1 MNPAFSVIMLTTA
14 SGGGYGMLFWL
25 GVLNAIGVMP
35 TRPSFGIPAIF
46 IALILSTIGLLAST
60 AHLGHPERAWRS
72 VSQWRSS
79 WLSREGVLSLLTYI
93 PALGFAAAWW
103 FTGSL
108 TTVTIVLGL
117 MAAILGM
124 ATVFSQSMI
133 YASLKP
139 IRQWHNNFVP
149 PVLLLLALAS
159 GAACLAAMTIFWAL
173 PGARAAAAIAVALCL
188 IAMAAKLS
196 YWRFIDTTP
205 SSSTIETATGLGAL
219 GKVREFE
226 RPHTEENYLLREM
239 GYAIGRKHADRL
251 RSIAIVAGFVIPAI
265 LLFVGLLIPN
275 PAAMVLFPVAA
286 LLSLIGIYAE
296 RWLFFAQAT
305 HTVTLY
311 YGRSV

>member
-35 TRPSFGIPAIF
+35 LQPSFGIPAIF

-79 WLSREGVLSLLTYI
+79 WLSREGVLALLTYI

-103 FTGSL
+103 FTGPL

-117 MAAILGM
+117 IAAVLGM

-149 PVLLLLALAS
+149 PVLMLLALAS

-205 SSSTIETATGLGAL
+205 STSTIESATGLGAL

-251 RSIAIVAGFVIPAI
+251 RSIAIAAGFVIPAI

-286 LLSLIGIYAE
+286 LLCLLGIYAE

-305 HTVTLY
+305 HTVMLY